1 MKRRTK
7 ILATIGPASSDL
19 KSLESLIRAGVNVFR
34 LNFSHGTHE
43 DHARVLTNIRQAMK
57 NTGWIVGV
65 LQDICGPKV
74 RVGKLEADFHL
85 KVGNKLI
92 FMKDIKSQKIGM
104 CFLLISLAYWPL

>member
-7 ILATIGPASSDL
+7 ILATVGPSSSDL

-34 LNFSHGTHE
+34 MNFSHGSHE
-43 DHARVLTNIRQAMK
+43 EHLEVLKNIRQAMK

-74 RVGKLEADFHL
+74 RVSKLENDFNL
-85 KVGNKLI
+85 KTGKKIVNCIVYNSILDI
-92 FMKDIKSQKIGM
+92 FQI
-104 CFLLISLAYWPL
+104 LL